1 MDKIARR
8 YMAFFIVNSLMYVA
22 VDKLREAMGHMA
34 SNEVLVVIAVIAALS
49 VVSLMTS
56 GACAVIIRY
65 RDELSKLRIAAM
77 LILVALVAI
86 LVDVCILILMT
97 TQIAG
102 LETGTLDRL
111 MLAVFCQIAPFALIK
126 WPVDQS

>member
-8 YMAFFIVNSLMYVA
+8 YIVFFIVNSLMYV
-22 VDKLREAMGHMA
+22 VVGKLREAMGHMA
-34 SNEVLVVIAVIAALS
+34 SNEVLVAIAVIAALS

-56 GACAVIIRY
+56 GACAVIIGY
-65 RDELSKLRIAAM
+65 CDELSKLRIAAM
-77 LILVALVAI
+77 LILVAIVAV

-97 TQIAG
+97 MQIAG
-102 LETGTLDRL
+102 LETGTSDRL

-126 WPVDQS
+126 NPMNQS

>member
-1 MDKIARR
+1 MNKIARR
-8 YMAFFIVNSLMYVA
+8 YIAFFIVNSLMYVA

-65 RDELSKLRIAAM
+65 RDKLSKLRIAAM

-97 TQIAG
+97 MQIAG

>member
-8 YMAFFIVNSLMYVA
+8 YIAFFIVNSLMYVA

-65 RDELSKLRIAAM
+65 RDKLSKLRIAAM

-97 TQIAG
+97 MQIAG